1 MVDIQLELKQIIKK
15 SLIHSFDYDC
25 DIENISIDTT
35 PKNFE
40 GFHTFIIFPHI
51 KYLKC
56 NPEDAGNIIGNYIIK
71 NSNLVSDFNVVK
83 GFLNLD
89 LSEKIIKELFK
100 TISSS
105 KKWGFKKFDGEE
117 VMVEFASPNTNKPLH
132 LGHLRNIFL
141 GDSMSRILE
150 ANGNKVYKVQIIND
164 RGIHICKSM
173 IAWKLFADG
182 KSPESL
188 NIKGDKFVGDY
199 YVKYDKE
206 NQKQIQ
212 KLIRK
217 GVSKENALK
226 QTELAKGAINLLK
239 LWEEK
244 DNSTIELWKMMNE
257 WVYEGFN
264 HTYNSIGITFDKNYY
279 ESETY
284 LLGKENIKEGLKNN
298 LFYEKKDG
306 SVWVDLS
313 NENLDNKILLRSDGT
328 SVYIT
333 QDIGTAIKRF
343 EDHPK
348 IKKQIYTVGNE
359 QDYHFKVLFKI
370 LEKLGYDWA
379 KECYHLSYG
388 MVDLP
393 DGKMKSREG
402 NVVDADDLV
411 NHMIKTAK
419 RRTEELGKID
429 DFNSNDS
436 IELYNKIALGA
447 LKYYLLKV
455 DPKKKMLFN
464 PDESIDFHGNTG
476 PFIQYT
482 YARICSII
490 RRAEALKI
498 KYETF
503 NVDQIKVMSI
513 KQKKII
519 NHIYQFPNII
529 KISSDSHSP
538 SLISQFTYDLSKL
551 FNTFYQEEKIIDGK
565 NNETT
570 SFKIA
575 LSHLTSVTIK
585 NSLELLGIDVP
596 EKM

>member
-40 GFHTFIIFPHI
+40 GFYTFIIFPHI

-71 NSNLVSDFNVVK
+71 NSNVVSDFNVVK

-89 LSEKIIKELFK
+89 LSEKILKELFK
-100 TISSS
+100 AILSS

-206 NQKQIQ
+206 NQKQIK
-212 KLIRK
+212 KLISK
-217 GVSKENALK
+217 GVSKENASK

-298 LFYEKKDG
+298 LFYEKEDG

-419 RRTEELGKID
+419 KRTEELGKID

-538 SLISQFTYDLSKL
+538 SLISQFSYDLSKL

>member
-1 MVDIQLELKQIIKK
+1 MIDIQLELKKIIKK
-15 SLIHSFDYDC
+15 SLNNSFDYDC
-25 DIENISIDTT
+25 KIERISIDTT

-40 GFHTFIIFPHI
+40 GFYTFIIFPHI
-51 KYLKC
+51 KHLKC
-56 NPEDAGNIIGNYIIK
+56 NPEEAGNIIGEYIIK
-71 NSNLVSDFNVVK
+71 NSNIISGFNIVK

-89 LSEKIIKELFK
+89 LSDHILKELFK
-100 TISSS
+100 TISNS

-150 ANGNKVYKVQIIND
+150 ANGKKVHKVQIIND

-173 IAWKLFADG
+173 MAWKLFADG
-182 KSPESL
+182 NTPESL
-188 NIKGDKFVGDY
+188 NVKGDKFVGDY

-206 NQKQIQ
+206 NQKQI
-212 KLIRK
+212 KNLIDK
-217 GVSKENALK
+217 GISKDDASK
-226 QTELAKGAINLLK
+226 QTELSKGATNLLK

-244 DNSTIELWKMMNE
+244 DKSTIELWKMMNN

-264 HTYNSIGITFDKNYY
+264 YTFKSIGINFDKNYY

-284 LLGKENIKEGLKNN
+284 LLGKENIKIGLKKNI
-298 LFYEKKDG
+298 FFEKEDG

-313 NENLDNKILLRSDGT
+313 KQSLDNKLLLRSDGT
-328 SVYIT
+328 SVYMT

-419 RRTEELGKID
+419 SRTEELGKID
-429 DFNSNDS
+429 DFDPKDS
-436 IELYNKIALGA
+436 KELYNKIALGA

-455 DPKKKMLFN
+455 DPKKKMLFD
-464 PDESIDFHGNTG
+464 PEESIDFHGNTG

-490 RRAEALKI
+490 RRAKSLNI
-498 KYETF
+498 KYDKF
-503 NVDQIKVMSI
+503 KFDQIKNISNS
-513 KQKKII
+513 QKKVID
-519 NHIYQFPNII
+519 HIYQLPKII
-529 KISSDSHSP
+529 KTSSETYSP

-551 FNTFYQEEKIIDGK
+551 YNAFYQEEKIIDGN

-575 LSHLTSVTIK
+575 LSHLTSITIK

-596 EKM
+596 KKM

>member
-1 MVDIQLELKQIIKK
+1 MIDIQLELKKIIKK
-15 SLIHSFDYDC
+15 SLNDSFNYEC
-25 DIENISIDTT
+25 NIERISIDTT

-40 GFHTFIIFPHI
+40 GFYTFIIFPHI

-56 NPEDAGNIIGNYIIK
+56 NPEEAGNIIGEYIIK
-71 NSNLVSDFNVVK
+71 NSSIISGFNIVK

-89 LSEKIIKELFK
+89 LSLNILIELFK

-150 ANGNKVYKVQIIND
+150 ANGKRVYKVQIIND

-173 IAWKLFADG
+173 VAWKLFSGG
-182 KSPESL
+182 KTPESL

-206 NQKQIQ
+206 NQKQIRN
-212 KLIRK
+212 LIDK
-217 GVSKENALK
+217 GMNEEDASK
-226 QTELAKGAINLLK
+226 QTELAKGATNLLR

-244 DNSTIELWKMMNE
+244 DKSTIELWKMMNN

-264 HTYNSIGITFDKNYY
+264 YTYKSVGISFDKNYY

-284 LLGKENIKEGLKNN
+284 LLGKENIKIGLNKNI
-298 LFYEKKDG
+298 FFEKKDG

-313 NENLDNKILLRSDGT
+313 KQSLDNKLLLRSDGT

-343 EDHPK
+343 KDHPK

-370 LEKLGYDWA
+370 LEKLGYEWA

-411 NHMIKTAK
+411 NHMVKTAK
-419 RRTEELGKID
+419 SRTEELGKID
-429 DFNSNDS
+429 DFDPKDS
-436 IELYNKIALGA
+436 VELYNIIALGA

-455 DPKKKMLFN
+455 DPKKKMLFD
-464 PDESIDFHGNTG
+464 PEESIDFHGNTG

-482 YARICSII
+482 YARIRSII
-490 RRAEALKI
+490 RRAESLNI
-498 KYETF
+498 KYDKF
-503 NVDQIKVMSI
+503 NFDQIKNISNG
-513 KQKKII
+513 QKKII
-519 NHIYQFPNII
+519 DHIYQLPKII
-529 KISSDSHSP
+529 KISSDSYSP
-538 SLISQFTYDLSKL
+538 SLISQFIYDLSKL
-551 FNTFYQEEKIIDGK
+551 FNSFYQEEKIIDGK

-575 LSHLTSVTIK
+575 LSHLTSTTIK
-585 NSLELLGIDVP
+585 NCLELLGIDVP
-596 EKM
+596 NKM

>member
-1 MVDIQLELKQIIKK
+1 M
-15 SLIHSFDYDC
+15 
-25 DIENISIDTT
+25 
-35 PKNFE
+35 
-40 GFHTFIIFPHI
+40 
-51 KYLKC
+51 
-56 NPEDAGNIIGNYIIK
+56 
-71 NSNLVSDFNVVK
+71 
-83 GFLNLD
+83 
-89 LSEKIIKELFK
+89 
-100 TISSS
+100 
-105 KKWGFKKFDGEE
+105 
-117 VMVEFASPNTNKPLH
+117 
-132 LGHLRNIFL
+132 
-141 GDSMSRILE
+141 
-150 ANGNKVYKVQIIND
+150 IN
-164 RGIHICKSM
+164 CK
-173 IAWKLFADG
+173 
-182 KSPESL
+182 
-188 NIKGDKFVGDY
+188 
-199 YVKYDKE
+199 
-206 NQKQIQ
+206 
-212 KLIRK
+212 
-217 GVSKENALK
+217 
-226 QTELAKGAINLLK
+226 
-239 LWEEK
+239 
-244 DNSTIELWKMMNE
+244 TIELWKMMNN

-264 HTYNSIGITFDKNYY
+264 YTFKSIGINFDKNYY

-284 LLGKENIKEGLKNN
+284 LLGKENIKIGLKKNI
-298 LFYEKKDG
+298 FFEKEDG

-313 NENLDNKILLRSDGT
+313 KQSLDNKLLLRSDGT

-419 RRTEELGKID
+419 SRTEELGKID
-429 DFNSNDS
+429 DFDPKDS
-436 IELYNKIALGA
+436 KELYNKIALGA

-455 DPKKKMLFN
+455 DPKKKMLFD
-464 PDESIDFHGNTG
+464 PEESIDFHGNTG

-490 RRAEALKI
+490 RRAKSLNI
-498 KYETF
+498 KYDKF
-503 NVDQIKVMSI
+503 KFDQIKNISNS
-513 KQKKII
+513 QKKVID
-519 NHIYQFPNII
+519 HIYQLPKII
-529 KISSDSHSP
+529 KISSETYSP

-551 FNTFYQEEKIIDGK
+551 YNAFYQEEKIIDGN

-575 LSHLTSVTIK
+575 LSHLTSITIK

-596 EKM
+596 KKM